1 MVHAVTHWL
10 SSSLNRRLTAGL
22 LAALAV
28 SCLALS
34 AISLHLGRTSMRHE
48 QELAATRLIATFEA
62 SLYNAMLQRDLPG
75 LQHIVDT
82 LGQANGITQVRLL
95 NRDGQVRFASDPATI
110 GTTATGLCGQRPCH
124 LPSAQTATWREEPAS
139 APSLEVSHR
148 IANQVRCVQCH
159 GAPDAHPINGVL
171 VINFRADTPTTFWL
185 QPELALAGV
194 GLLGLALFGGLMAWT
209 LRRHVTRPL
218 SDMARVSDQIAQGDF
233 SQQFPVERNDEIGR
247 VGRQLNIMANKL
259 QTQVTGLEKQQRFL
273 QDLLDA
279 MPDPVLVIGP
289 DWRIR
294 LANKA
299 YGELIGRPLEDIHLR
314 CCHQVSKGL
323 DQPCPSTLVSCPV
336 LENQTGAG
344 GSRTIMSLRHSD
356 GRDIPVEID
365 ATAVE
370 LDGQRMTVEVL
381 RPLER
386 TIRFSQEQR
395 LSAIGLL
402 ANGVAHEIHNPLASI
417 RLALQASLRGIRKGN
432 LATDDLV
439 AYLKLVDTE
448 IDRCVLSTQRLM
460 QMSMPPDGQLLPVRL
475 HDAVEDVVSLIKED
489 ARTRKVELITHI
501 APASLAVLADEA
513 ELRQVFVNLIQNAMN
528 ALPGGGQVT
537 ITAEDTGRGGV
548 RIRVADTG
556 AGIAPDNLSRI
567 FLPFFSR
574 RVDGSRGMGLGLAVC
589 KTTVE
594 RFGGTIE
601 AGNQP
606 NSGAVLTL
614 TLRHARCDI

>member
-1 MVHAVTHWL
+1 M
-10 SSSLNRRLTAGL
+10 
-22 LAALAV
+22 
-28 SCLALS
+28 
-34 AISLHLGRTSMRHE
+34 
-48 QELAATRLIATFEA
+48 
-62 SLYNAMLQRDLPG
+62 
-75 LQHIVDT
+75 
-82 LGQANGITQVRLL
+82 
-95 NRDGQVRFASDPATI
+95 
-110 GTTATGLCGQRPCH
+110 
-124 LPSAQTATWREEPAS
+124 
-139 APSLEVSHR
+139 
-148 IANQVRCVQCH
+148 
-159 GAPDAHPINGVL
+159 
-171 VINFRADTPTTFWL
+171 
-185 QPELALAGV
+185 
-194 GLLGLALFGGLMAWT
+194 
-209 LRRHVTRPL
+209 
-218 SDMARVSDQIAQGDF
+218 
-233 SQQFPVERNDEIGR
+233 
-247 VGRQLNIMANKL
+247 
-259 QTQVTGLEKQQRFL
+259 
-273 QDLLDA
+273 
-279 MPDPVLVIGP
+279 
-289 DWRIR
+289 
-294 LANKA
+294 
-299 YGELIGRPLEDIHLR
+299 
-314 CCHQVSKGL
+314 
-323 DQPCPSTLVSCPV
+323 
-336 LENQTGAG
+336 LENQTVAG
-344 GSRTIMSLRHSD
+344 GSRTVMSLRHSD

-501 APASLAVLADEA
+501 APANLAVLADEA

-548 RIRVADTG
+548 RIRVSDTG

-614 TLRHARCDI
+614 TLSHARCDI